1 MSFGVSPDHSRSIM
15 VGADVA
21 VVWVDK
27 ATGKGYAQDYYLDA
41 KSQCSG
47 ARGSCPDTR
56 INENSSSIRLLNA
69 AMVNGY
75 SIVTYQRPLRA
86 SDHLDLP
93 IFTNGSQAIV
103 WAIGPLNQRYEV
115 SFHSQY
121 LKDTKQVDFGR
132 QPYWNCPTPES
143 DQQKQHESPQ
153 KLQSLEP
160 NRRVD
165 SMKRP
170 NAPATARPPAKAG
183 AWEIPP
189 VQCYEPEDGVFYAQ
203 MGPTGGKQGYPAIT
217 GKLPEFSCVYKPI
230 TGIFVSGHVG
240 WGISW
245 YINGLLIPEI
255 NVVRG
260 KTYTFVTEGGNDPE
274 TPAKYHPFYITDDSV
289 GGYEHQD
296 EEARKV
302 VIALSLSAWK

>member
-1 MSFGVSPDHSRSIM
+1 MLLDDLAFEVRWAVAGESIVIQLVARLEDGEYMSFGVSPDNARSVMI
-15 VGADVA
+15 GADAA

-47 ARGSCPDTR
+47 SRGSCPDTR
-56 INENSSSIRLLNA
+56 INENSNSIRLLNA

-103 WAIGPLNQRYEV
+103 WAVGPLNQRYEV
-115 SFHSQY
+115 SYHSQV
-121 LKDTKQVDFGR
+121 LKNTKLVDFGR
-132 QPYWNCPTPES
+132 QPFWNCPTPES
-143 DQQKQHESPQ
+143 DQQKPPQENPQ

-165 SMKRP
+165 QMPRP
-170 NAPATARPPAKAG
+170 KPPATARPPAKAG

-189 VQCYEPEDGVFYAQ
+189 IQCYEPEDGVFYAQ

-217 GKLPEFSCVYKPI
+217 GKGRLL
-230 TGIFVSGHVG
+230 GH
-240 WGISW
+240 
-245 YINGLLIPEI
+245 
-255 NVVRG
+255 
-260 KTYTFVTEGGNDPE
+260 GN
-274 TPAKYHPFYITDDSV
+274 FCS
-289 GGYEHQD
+289 
-296 EEARKV
+296 
-302 VIALSLSAWK
+302 